1 VLLPREV
8 EQVLEE
14 ALEITEARGRRKSIQ
29 SCAAVDAVRE
39 HGRALV
45 RREGADS
52 RARSRSGL
60 GHAGLFAI
68 LLQGPQ
74 CSLSRPLRSTS
85 RLRYAAWK
93 RSTVEL

>member
-1 VLLPREV
+1 MLLPPAV

-14 ALEITEARGRRKSIQ
+14 ALGINEARGRRKSIQ

-60 GHAGLFAI
+60 GQIGLFLPSAI
-68 LLQGPQ
+68 GPHI
-74 CSLSRPLRSTS
+74 
-85 RLRYAAWK
+85 
-93 RSTVEL
+93 E